1 LNVNIDLEYFKM
13 IDPYGISMFQVGS
26 ISSMLGNTVG
36 TDDVR
41 RMLIDNFARLFGYQ
55 IENVKDIKSWL

>member
-1 LNVNIDLEYFKM
+1 M